1 MAECGKR
8 PRDRPKG
15 SCLDDAATP
24 ARIAEPDPGV
34 VRRLQ
39 RKFRDDQPAL
49 MDAARPPAR
58 RRPLIAGYG
67 PMRLWGDDDIR
78 CRYGLAAAGAIALF
92 AGGLEAASW
101 GLGAF

>member
-1 MAECGKR
+1 M
-8 PRDRPKG
+8 
-15 SCLDDAATP
+15 
-24 ARIAEPDPGV
+24 
-34 VRRLQ
+34 
-39 RKFRDDQPAL
+39 
-49 MDAARPPAR
+49 ARPPAR

-78 CRYGLAAAGAIALF
+78 CRHGLAAAGAIALF